1 MIPELSFRLD
11 KYKIV
16 RNFIREGNNKKKDFK
31 MNLLFVTRFY
41 PDARIGGIERVTGL
55 LAKYFHEQG
64 IQVHCLYFEKSEYD
78 GSLGNVVQACRLRDL
93 YDADLIGNYLKQ
105 NDIDVVINQ
114 SHFFYSPF
122 LSKVVHEAGAKL
134 ITCCHSSTSMKTL
147 CKRDAVKQSHG
158 LKRMLISVAYPVF
171 KMFSEHKLKNVH
183 RASFDCSDKTIV
195 LSKSIK
201 KQYASILGIDATDER
216 LEYICNPLSFDC
228 SISKKNL
235 ADKENIVLVVAR
247 LYEPQKRLTLLFK
260 AWQHVQRDDWKLV
273 VVGDGEDRIMYEDMV
288 DRLQLKNVSFEGV
301 QNPISYY
308 RKAKIFAMTSSWEGF
323 PMTILESF
331 QMGVV
336 PVVMDSFPAAKDMI
350 QDGENGYL
358 VDDDI
363 SAFAKRL
370 HGLMSDD
377 ELIIKMS
384 CKARKSA
391 DSYNLMQIG
400 KCWIN
405 VLNNL

>member
-1 MIPELSFRLD
+1 
-11 KYKIV
+11 
-16 RNFIREGNNKKKDFK
+16 
-31 MNLLFVTRFY
+31 MNILFVTRFY

-55 LAKYFHEQG
+55 LAKYFHERG
-64 IQVHCLYFEKSEYD
+64 MQVHCLYFEKSKYD
-78 GSLGNVVQACRLRDL
+78 GSLGNVVQACHLKDL
-93 YDADLIGNYLKQ
+93 YDTEWIGNYLKQ
-105 NDIDVVINQ
+105 NEIDVVINQ

-122 LSKVVHEAGAKL
+122 LSKVVHEIGAKL

-171 KMFSEHKLKNVH
+171 KVFSEHKLKKIH
-183 RASFDCSDKTIV
+183 RTSFYCSDKTIV

-201 KQYASILGIDATDER
+201 AQYASILGIDATDIR

-228 SISKKNL
+228 SISKKDL

-260 AWQHVQRDDWKLV
+260 VWKHVQRDDWKLV

-288 DRLQLKNVSFEGV
+288 NSLQLKNVSFEGV

-323 PMTILESF
+323 PMTILESL

-370 HGLMSDD
+370 QILMTDNEKTLLLASNACASS
-377 ELIIKMS
+377 KN
-384 CKARKSA
+384 
-391 DSYNLMQIG
+391 YNISEIG
-400 KCWIN
+400 TQWMKLFS
-405 VLNNL
+405 VL

>member
-1 MIPELSFRLD
+1 
-11 KYKIV
+11 
-16 RNFIREGNNKKKDFK
+16 

-55 LAKYFHEQG
+55 LVRFFHEQG
-64 IQVHCLYFEKSEYD
+64 MQVHCLYFEESEYD
-78 GSLGNVVQACRLRDL
+78 GSLGNIVQACHLKNL
-93 YDADLIGNYLKQ
+93 YDAEWIRNYLKL
-105 NDIDVVINQ
+105 NEIDIVFNQ
-114 SHFFYSPF
+114 SHFFYTPF
-122 LSKVVHEAGAKL
+122 LSKVVRESRAKL

-171 KMFSEHKLKNVH
+171 KVFSEHKLKKIH
-183 RASFDCSDKTIV
+183 RASFECSDKTIV

-201 KQYASILGIDATDER
+201 AQYASILGIDGKDKR
-216 LEYICNPLSFDC
+216 LGYICNPLSFDC
-228 SISKKNL
+228 FISEKDL

-260 AWQHVQRDDWKLV
+260 IWEKVQRDDWKMV
-273 VVGDGEDRIMYEDMV
+273 IVGDGEDRAMYENMV
-288 DRLQLKNVSFEGV
+288 NRLQLKNVFFEGV

-308 RKAKIFAMTSSWEGF
+308 RKAKIFAMTSSWEGL

-350 QDGENGYL
+350 QDGENGFL
-358 VDDDI
+358 VDEGDI
-363 SAFAKRL
+363 SAFANRL
-370 HGLMSDD
+370 QFLMANND
-377 ELIIKMS
+377 EVMRLAIQACASSNI
-384 CKARKSA
+384 
-391 DSYNLMQIG
+391 YNISEIG
-400 KCWIN
+400 AQWMKL
-405 VLNNL
+405 LNAL